1 MGSTGRPASRGMGPT
16 GGPPMGPP
24 GGGTMRPGSV
34 MSGAGMGGV
43 PPNTGARM
51 PTGQGNRPGS
61 GLRTRQGTAA
71 QPNMGVGAMTDVR
84 VTQRPVTGQGVMG
97 MKTGA
102 MGPKRQIYDK
112 TYYMVELRKRCQDL
126 QDELIK
132 LNTEVGDIQQD
143 NKTYATLEKRYDSLV
158 KTVRS
163 LEGDLADHN
172 LATDKQRTDTHPEEV
187 QHLYMIMRTQ
197 NEQQRNDIDQIFL
210 EKRSH
215 EEEIQ
220 RMNEEIASIARSAED
235 RLNELHPDQRQEY
248 EDLREE
254 NNRLSTA
261 LPEVRDELDQVN
273 ARLNAA
279 EGRLRS
285 DLIRTR
291 YQQLMAVRKELTER
305 LEGLEKEMRQC
316 SMSVPEQRELLLN
329 KVKTDNAEI
338 VAAEKRNSEMKFEIE
353 KLRAQIREVT
363 ADAQEKKDEGSDQQ
377 KYEILFTKDQEMTSF
392 IESFDESKAEEERKL
407 KEKQDSIQRLLE
419 SISQSLGLPTD
430 VTPEA
435 YLRDKE
441 DELEFKNRQMQMA
454 ESTQH
459 RLEAELAKRE
469 GELDKIE
476 SLDVKI
482 SLELQQVEAKMN
494 QYEEDIRRKY
504 DLVDD
509 MKRQG
514 QDQLASLEVRKTVME
529 SRSGALKQQVS
540 FLKLRHDAKRRQLEE
555 DKVATNL
562 EAQESKIRQFGQ
574 TLYTLR
580 SHISKMRGEAD
591 YDLEKTAC
599 IDMSTAINNLLKE
612 QTFPR

>member
-1 MGSTGRPASRGMGPT
+1 
-16 GGPPMGPP
+16 
-24 GGGTMRPGSV
+24 
-34 MSGAGMGGV
+34 
-43 PPNTGARM
+43 
-51 PTGQGNRPGS
+51 
-61 GLRTRQGTAA
+61 
-71 QPNMGVGAMTDVR
+71 MTN
-84 VTQRPVTGQGVMG
+84 QGVG
-97 MKTGA
+97 MKTGG

-112 TYYMVELRKRCQDL
+112 TYYLVELRKRCGDL
-126 QDELIK
+126 QDEITK
-132 LNTEVGDIQQD
+132 LNTEVNDIQQD

-158 KTVRS
+158 KTVRA

-187 QHLYMIMRTQ
+187 SHLYMIMRTQ
-197 NEQQRNDIDQIFL
+197 NEQQRSDIDQIFL

-261 LPEVRDELDQVN
+261 LPEVREELDQAN
-273 ARLNAA
+273 GRLNAA

-291 YQQLMAVRKELTER
+291 YQQLMSVRKELSER
-305 LEGLEKEMRQC
+305 LEELQKEMRQC
-316 SMSVPEQRELLLN
+316 SMSVPEQRELLLS

-338 VAAEKRNSEMKFEIE
+338 VTAEKRNSEVKLEIE

-392 IESFDESKAEEERKL
+392 IESFDASKAEEERKL
-407 KEKQDSIQRLLE
+407 KDKQASIQRLLE
-419 SISQSLGLPTD
+419 NISQSLGLPTD
-430 VTPEA
+430 VSPESM
-435 YLRDKE
+435 LRDKE
-441 DELEFKNRQMQMA
+441 DEMEFKNRQLQMA

-494 QYEEDIRRKY
+494 QYEEDIKRRY

-514 QDQLASLEVRKTVME
+514 QDQLQNLEARKVVME
-529 SRSGALKQQVS
+529 GRATALKQQVS
-540 FLKLRHDAKRRQLEE
+540 FLKLRYDGKRRQLED
-555 DKVATNL
+555 DKEHTKL

-580 SHISKMRGEAD
+580 SHISKMQGEAD
-591 YDLEKTAC
+591 YELEQAHV
-599 IDMSTAINNLLKE
+599 IDMSNAINSLLKE
-612 QTFPR
+612 QTGFAR